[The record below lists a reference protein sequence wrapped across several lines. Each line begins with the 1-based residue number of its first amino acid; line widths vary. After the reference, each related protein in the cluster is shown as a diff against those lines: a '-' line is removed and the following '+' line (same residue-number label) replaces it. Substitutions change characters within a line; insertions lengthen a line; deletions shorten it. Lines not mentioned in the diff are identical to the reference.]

1 MKKLLL
7 AALLLSLPILL
18 SAQHNWNRP
27 YFEAGG
33 MIGVSNYSGEL
44 VNSIVDVKHLHLAG
58 GLFLRYNMNQYLS
71 LRLNGAYGTI
81 SGDDANSRDNR
92 NQIRNLHYRS
102 HILDVGVMAEINF
115 MGYNP
120 TGHKKMFSPYAF
132 VGFAVFN
139 YNPRA
144 RHFDPN
150 RDGEWV
156 ALQPFATEGQGSSA
170 FPNRDPYR
178 LTQLSIP
185 LGLGFKFAVNSHLNI
200 GFEVG
205 FRKTFTDYL
214 DDVALTYPYDA
225 VTGDPLYEGA
235 SYSAGQFDDLT
246 EQELMSDRTYEYVV
260 EQQGLDMGGNYMDDD
275 EFQQAYDRAVLD
287 RGGQTQRGDKALDWY
302 LISGLTISYNF
313 VDNGLVKARK
323 RRKRKAGCRSA
334 QF

>member
-1 MKKLLL
+1 MKKLFF
-7 AALLLSLPILL
+7 ASLLLSLPILL
-18 SAQHNWNRP
+18 SAQHHWSRP

-81 SGDDANSRDNR
+81 SGDDANSRDIRNR
-92 NQIRNLHYRS
+92 IRNLHFRS
-102 HILDVGVMAEINF
+102 HILDVGVLAEINF
-115 MGYNP
+115 MGFNP

-139 YNPRA
+139 YNPKA

-156 ALQPFATEGQGSSA
+156 ALQPYSTEGQGNA
-170 FPNRDPYR
+170 ALPNRDPYNM
-178 LTQLSIP
+178 TQLSIP

-214 DDVALTYPYDA
+214 DDVALTYPYD
-225 VTGDPLYEGA
+225 VTTNPVSPLYEGG
-235 SYSAGQFDDLT
+235 SYSPGQFGDLT
-246 EQELMSDRTYEYVV
+246 EQELMSDRTYEYLV
-260 EQQGLDMGGNYMDDD
+260 EQAGGTFGADFPTQD
-275 EFQQAYDRAVLD
+275 AYDQAVLE

-302 LISGLTISYNF
+302 LISGVTISYNF
-313 VDNGLVKARK
+313 IDNGLVKARK

>member
-1 MKKLLL
+1 MKKLFL
-7 AALLLSLPILL
+7 ATLLLSLPILL

-81 SGDDANSRDNR
+81 SGDDENSRDNR
-92 NQIRNLHYRS
+92 NRIRNLHFRS
-102 HILDVGVMAEINF
+102 HVLDVGVLAEINF

-139 YNPRA
+139 YNPKA
-144 RHFDPN
+144 QHFDPN

-156 ALQPFATEGQGSSA
+156 ALQPYATEGQGSA
-170 FPNRDPYR
+170 ALPNRDAYSM
-178 LTQLSIP
+178 TQLSIP

-214 DDVALTYPYDA
+214 DDVALTYPYD
-225 VTGDPLYEGA
+225 VTTNPVAPLYEGGA
-235 SYSAGQFDDLT
+235 YSGGQFGNLT
-246 EQELMSDRTYEYVV
+246 EQELMSDRTYEYLV
-260 EQQGLDMGGNYMDDD
+260 EQAGGTFGADFPTQD
-275 EFQQAYDRAVLD
+275 AYDQAVLE

-302 LISGLTISYNF
+302 LISGVTISYNF